1 VNDRAIDVYAC
12 MSPRD
17 IPWAACDARY
27 IVESTDAFTTVEK
40 ATDHLTAGAEKVA
53 ITAPSKVHDNFTIL
67 EGLMT
72 TVHATT
78 VTQKT
83 VEALRRRT
91 GAVGAALHQTSSLR
105 ARAPRRPLAK

>member
-1 VNDRAIDVYAC
+1 LWRPD
-12 MSPRD
+12 
-17 IPWAACDARY
+17 
-27 IVESTDAFTTVEK
+27 IVESTVAFTTVEK

-72 TVHATT
+72 TVHAT
-78 VTQKT
+78 
-83 VEALRRRT
+83 LRRRT